1 MIERFCPSTVFCV
14 FDSET
19 VGESRY
25 IKMAIKSVIKIT
37 KLAHPHG
44 DFLMN

>member
-1 MIERFCPSTVFCV
+1 MIERFCPSTGVCV

-19 VGESRY
+19 VGGSRCT
-25 IKMAIKSVIKIT
+25 KMAIKSVIKVT